1 MTWRRAAFLVA
12 GTLVLW
18 YLGHFALR
26 AAWTLGAFRGMTA
39 DSRWLDLALLP
50 AAAAAAWL
58 VARRLD
64 WREGK
69 GRSALSS
76 PEQGISAGPP
86 EDRSPEPR
94 GRPDPSRPAADDPPA
109 GPRHGGGAP

>member
-1 MTWRRAAFLVA
+1 LTVRRAAFLVA

-26 AAWTLGAFRGMTA
+26 AAWTLGAFGGMTA

-64 WREGK
+64 RRRGGGGELPG
-69 GRSALSS
+69 
-76 PEQGISAGPP
+76 GPP
-86 EDRSPEPR
+86 DEPPDRSPDR
-94 GRPDPSRPAADDPPA
+94 GGRP
-109 GPRHGGGAP
+109 

>member
-1 MTWRRAAFLVA
+1 MSWRRAAFLVA

-26 AAWTLGAFRGMTA
+26 AAWTLGVFGDRM

-50 AAAAAAWL
+50 VAAAAAWL

-94 GRPDPSRPAADDPPA
+94 ERSDASRPAADDPPA
-109 GPRHGGGAP
+109 GPRHGGSAP